1 MTARQMEILRAVDD
15 YAIMNGYAPSIRDL
29 AAHFRI
35 TVKGASDHLNAL
47 RRQGLI
53 VSVPRVA
60 RSVRV
65 SLLGREALDN
75 G

>member
-29 AAHFRI
+29 AAHFGI
-35 TVKGASDHLNAL
+35 TAKGASDHLNAL

-53 VSVPRVA
+53 VSEPRVA
-60 RSVRV
+60 RSVRI
-65 SLLGREALDN
+65 SHLGREALDN